1 MSKEIDKDDIESKI
15 IDCDNKL
22 DGIFN
27 DRVEL
32 FHKLKVSDLDNQRH
46 VVDLINN
53 VIHER
58 EVSMYKVSKQL
69 EKSFT
74 PELKEMLNEKLNK

>member
-1 MSKEIDKDDIESKI
+1 MNTEIDNDKIESRIKE
-15 IDCDNKL
+15 CDNKL
-22 DGIFN
+22 DSIFN
-27 DRVEL
+27 DRLEL
-32 FHKLKVSDLDNQRH
+32 FKKLNVSDLDNQKH

-53 VIHER
+53 IIHER

-74 PELKEMLNEKLNK
+74 PELKEMLNEKFNK

>member
-1 MSKEIDKDDIESKI
+1 MNTEIDNDKIESRIKE
-15 IDCDNKL
+15 CDNKL
-22 DGIFN
+22 DSIFN
-27 DRVEL
+27 DRLEL
-32 FHKLKVSDLDNQRH
+32 FKKLNVSDLDNQKH

-53 VIHER
+53 IIHER

-74 PELKEMLNEKLNK
+74 PELKEMLNEKLKK